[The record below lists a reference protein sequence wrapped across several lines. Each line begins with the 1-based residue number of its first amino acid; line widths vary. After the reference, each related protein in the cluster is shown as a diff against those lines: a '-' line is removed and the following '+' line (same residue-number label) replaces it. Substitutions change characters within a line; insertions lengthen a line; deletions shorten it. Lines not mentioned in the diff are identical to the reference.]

1 MRFTF
6 AALLPITAL
15 ASSALLGLEFSGNN
29 NLTLALCANT
39 SVALPVARSLSQ
51 ALTFQPIYVPQD
63 ASGFINATL
72 LNLTAEHGF
81 DANVFSAAK
90 VITMRIGRQFCLL
103 AGNSAGQACIGS
115 VNINGLYLINVT
127 VGDLSMTLSSASV
140 NGDYGIWSY
149 ADDLVLLQGQHFS
162 ANTTA
167 LSITAAL
174 IVDSMAL
181 WPNGTW
187 VCVSSQA
194 FLSLL
199 FPSPG
204 YPINRRAP
212 WNCAGPGPDFR
223 TVPFTLSATAFF

>member
-1 MRFTF
+1 MRLAF

-63 ASGFINATL
+63 ASGFINATI

-103 AGNSAGQACIGS
+103 VSPGQACIGS
-115 VNINGLYLINVT
+115 VNINGLFLINVT
-127 VGDLSMTLSSASV
+127 VGDPSMTLSSASV

-162 ANTTA
+162 ANTTS

-174 IVDSMAL
+174 IVDSMARFQ
-181 WPNGTW
+181 NGTW

-194 FLSLL
+194 FLSLV
-199 FPSPG
+199 PSPG

-212 WNCAGPGPDFR
+212 WNCAGPGPGFP

>member
-1 MRFTF
+1 MRLTF

-51 ALTFQPIYVPQD
+51 ALTFQPIYVPQA
-63 ASGFINATL
+63 ASGIFNAPL

-90 VITMRIGRQFCLL
+90 VITMRIGRQFCLIL
-103 AGNSAGQACIGS
+103 PFQACIGS
-115 VNINGLYLINVT
+115 VNINGLSLINVT
-127 VGDLSMTLSSASV
+127 VGDPSMTLSSASV
-140 NGDYGIWSY
+140 NGDYGKWSY

-167 LSITAAL
+167 LSITAVL
-174 IVDSMAL
+174 IVDSMAT
-181 WPNGTW
+181 WQNGTW

-194 FLSLL
+194 FVSLDPL
-199 FPSPG
+199 PG
-204 YPINRRAP
+204 YPINVRAP
-212 WNCAGPGPDFR
+212 WNCASPLP
-223 TVPFTLSATAFF
+223 TYPTPVPFTLSATAFF